1 MLKQYRGGMIRY
13 GEEAKDNND
22 GRDLDL
28 DNGAMPFTNTRRQIR
43 SEERQKHLLLMKH
56 IAPCVPS
63 SFLCFIWAHS
73 REQHNLMRPNP
84 PRSLVH

>member
-22 GRDLDL
+22 GWDLDL

-63 SFLCFIWAHS
+63 SFLCALYGFIQES
-73 REQHNLMRPNP
+73 NTT
-84 PRSLVH
+84 